1 MRFLTPV
8 ICAASRRLTKK
19 SAKRAS
25 RGLTLIELVIVIAIL
40 TVLGGL
46 VVRTLPNML
55 KRTHLS
61 KCSDTISALNKTWGE
76 SFALNTKYPDRYDSL
91 LASDG
96 SAFTKLTPGLTALV
110 SPTSLTTAETTAL
123 SSIGV
128 RTVVDLNSA
137 AVDVTYDS
145 APLGVARRSLA
156 SGGQVAQL
164 TAPGSA
170 SGTTPIAVSWN
181 ANPLKLRRHLETTDT
196 VKYLVFG
203 VGSNCTA
210 IGAGKLLQEAPVHFG
225 ADDTINPS
233 TVYQRYLA
241 VFSLATN
248 TKGEVTARFEAM
260 AGNDTDGPSS
270 AEDHIREYFEGQ
282 AKDE

>member
-1 MRFLTPV
+1 MRFSIPV
-8 ICAASRRLTKK
+8 ICAVSRRLNKK
-19 SAKRAS
+19 SAR

-76 SFALNTKYPDRYDSL
+76 SYALNTKYPDRYDSL
-91 LASDG
+91 LATDG

-110 SPTSLTTAETTAL
+110 TPTSLTTAETTAL
-123 SSIGV
+123 SAIGV
-128 RTVVDLNSA
+128 RNVVDLNA
-137 AVDVTYDS
+137 TAVDVTYDS
-145 APLGVARRSLA
+145 APLGAARRSLA

-170 SGTTPIAVSWN
+170 SGSTPIAVAWN

-203 VGSNCTA
+203 VGPNCTA

-225 ADDTINPS
+225 ADDTINP
-233 TVYQRYLA
+233 TNVYQRYLT

-248 TKGEVTARFEAM
+248 AKGEVTARFEAM

-270 AEDHIREYFEGQ
+270 AEDHIREFFDGQ
-282 AKDE
+282 TKDE